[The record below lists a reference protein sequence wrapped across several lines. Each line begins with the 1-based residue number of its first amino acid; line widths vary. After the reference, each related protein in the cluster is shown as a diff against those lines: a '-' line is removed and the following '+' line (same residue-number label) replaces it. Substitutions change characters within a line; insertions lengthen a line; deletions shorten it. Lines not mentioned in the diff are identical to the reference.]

1 MKGTLYKNETTGE
14 WMVRH
19 VMVSPIVG
27 PCGFRDLRLHPDSL
41 KQMNEDDKVFD
52 NLEARVAAYPHVEFE
67 VHTIATGASEL
78 EILDE
83 DVAKL
88 LPNTQEANDTEGE
101 IFHESND

>member
-27 PCGFRDLRLHPDSL
+27 PCGFLDLRLHPDSV
-41 KQMNEDDKVFD
+41 KEMEEDEKIFD
-52 NLEARVAAYPHVEFE
+52 NLEARVAAYPEVEFE
-67 VHTIATGASEL
+67 VHTIATGTSEKDVM
-78 EILDE
+78 DE

-88 LPNTQEANDTEGE
+88 IRNTQTNDTEGE
-101 IFHESND
+101 VFHQSND